1 MIGKDGLW
9 KGIIEDLA
17 DDLLRFFFPEQ
28 VGLIDWERGI
38 EFLDKELQQLFPES
52 DGHDRHA
59 DKLFKVWLK
68 SGEEQ
73 WFLVHVEV
81 QGYPDPDFA
90 RRMYEYFY
98 RIEARYGR
106 PVTALAIYT
115 DTDRRC
121 HFKEYHYSFWGTELH
136 YQFNTFVLMD
146 HPSEELAEMD
156 NIFAI
161 VMEAAWQGL
170 NDGKWDQKALLNA
183 KLNLARKLYKKGYK
197 KKKIQRVYSF
207 IRFYIDFEEKEF
219 SVIFESSLSVITK
232 SRAPMGII
240 EYIQEEL
247 KKEAWES
254 GLKEGREK
262 GLEEGRVKG
271 REEGREEALKISIG
285 GLLRNGFTVEQI
297 ADFLSLPLEEA
308 LQIVEA
314 LQKES
319 APDEGLDP

>member
-197 KKKIQRVYSF
+197 AILVNGLDVYHHAQHDMKTF
-207 IRFYIDFEEKEF
+207 F
-219 SVIFESSLSVITK
+219 
-232 SRAPMGII
+232 SRAWLHGQNKYHINQ
-240 EYIQEEL
+240 ENLANVFSDRNKFFARKSKWTYKSLAALYIGTTQVSYVRESVKMRM
-247 KKEAWES
+247 KKN
-254 GLKEGREK
+254 LRTD
-262 GLEEGRVKG
+262 LE
-271 REEGREEALKISIG
+271 
-285 GLLRNGFTVEQI
+285 
-297 ADFLSLPLEEA
+297 
-308 LQIVEA
+308 
-314 LQKES
+314 
-319 APDEGLDP
+319 